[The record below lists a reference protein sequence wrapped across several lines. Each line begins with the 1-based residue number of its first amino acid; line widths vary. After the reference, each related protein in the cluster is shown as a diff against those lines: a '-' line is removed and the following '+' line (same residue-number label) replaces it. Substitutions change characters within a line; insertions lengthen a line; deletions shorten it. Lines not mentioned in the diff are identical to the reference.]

1 MQNNYI
7 SDIIIPI
14 QALLFIRVKLVIF
27 LFEEKNMTEEIK
39 PYIIRP
45 VNYLWVVTGMVALLI
60 WQTIITIQS
69 LMDKGIEGSN
79 TQLMVYLLVLCLAF
93 ALKESALKPIRV
105 MDHHCVLKTVM
116 AREVVTYK
124 EIEKIDLI
132 TKKGQMRTTYDLKLV
147 KENPVFIKDIAV
159 YNKQDIILITEKI
172 SKYSSMSD
180 KEFSKLLNSLNNIR
194 FTKS

>member
-1 MQNNYI
+1 MI
-7 SDIIIPI
+7 SI

-45 VNYLWVVTGMVALLI
+45 VNYFWVVTGMVALLT

-69 LMDKGIEGSN
+69 LMNKGIEGSN

-124 EIEKIDLI
+124 EIEKIELI

-159 YNKQDIILITEKI
+159 YSKSDIDLVVKKI
-172 SKYSSMSD
+172 DKSSSMSD
-180 KEFSKLLNSLNNIR
+180 NQVNELLERLNNIR

>member
-1 MQNNYI
+1 
-7 SDIIIPI
+7 
-14 QALLFIRVKLVIF
+14 
-27 LFEEKNMTEEIK
+27 MTEEIK
-39 PYIIRP
+39 AYIIRP

-69 LMDKGIEGSN
+69 LMNKGIEGSN

-124 EIEKIDLI
+124 EIEQIELI

-159 YNKQDIILITEKI
+159 YSKQDIDLIIEKI
-172 SKYSSMSD
+172 AKYSPMSEKALSELEKSIND
-180 KEFSKLLNSLNNIR
+180 IR
-194 FTKS
+194 FTRA